1 MLRHLVDLPNLF
13 TLAGLSCG
21 LLGIFFAAQGAFSAA
36 MIAMLWACAFD
47 WFDGLIARRMA
58 GRSDEER
65 AFGAQLDSLADLVS
79 SGVCPAVVLLS
90 YGEFGAWYLPGAI
103 LLVAAGAVRLAHYN
117 LHGMADE
124 ATYQGLAIDN
134 NILVLSLLFLFE
146 GSFERDT
153 FAKVLYGTIVVL
165 ATLGVSSLRTPKFVG
180 RWYYVFAVLVVGL
193 TGVYASRLLA

>member
-1 MLRHLVDLPNLF
+1 MGAAKLQLPWGEGTVVERLLAAWHGSGVTRTLVVVGPYD
-13 TLAGLSCG
+13 
-21 LLGIFFAAQGAFSAA
+21 
-36 MIAMLWACAFD
+36 
-47 WFDGLIARRMA
+47 
-58 GRSDEER
+58 R
-65 AFGAQLDSLADLVS
+65 ALADLVS

-180 RWYYVFAVLVVGL
+180 RSYYVFAVLVLGL